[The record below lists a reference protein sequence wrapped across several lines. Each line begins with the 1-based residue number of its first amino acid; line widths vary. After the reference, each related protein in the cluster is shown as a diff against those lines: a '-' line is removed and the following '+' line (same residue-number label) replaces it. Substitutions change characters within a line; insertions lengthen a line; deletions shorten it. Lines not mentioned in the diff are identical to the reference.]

1 MPFLSSKKNLFL
13 FSDKKSSEILPEN
26 IAEKFDVITV
36 SSDLKLL
43 ENFETFFESLEETAV
58 FFDYSFI
65 KYEILENKFFKWL
78 NKTFVP
84 VILLVY
90 RNDLQIM
97 FEKNVNLSKFIV
109 LPEEQTQNLYSNSEE
124 YDEENQI
131 KKVAFSN
138 ANILSTF
145 FPRELKNFIGHSPEI
160 YSLKQKMLKLAP
172 SDLSVLILGENGT
185 GKTHLAN
192 MIHNLSPR
200 KSRPFFSVNMA
211 EIPETLGELYLFGS
225 VEGCYTGS
233 KNLKGYFEAANGGTI
248 FLDEIGELSLSL
260 QSKLLRVIETG
271 KYRPVGAVSEK
282 ECDVRIICATNKNL
296 KELMDNGLFRE
307 DLYYRIA
314 DFELYLEPLRNRRED
329 IVLFTESFLKNSGKV
344 LDTAALT
351 KIQKYSWPGN
361 VRQLFKCLN
370 RAKLLSKDEEITE
383 EEIVF

>member
-124 YDEENQI
+124 YDEENQ
-131 KKVAFSN
+131 K
-138 ANILSTF
+138 
-145 FPRELKNFIGHSPEI
+145 R
-160 YSLKQKMLKLAP
+160 Y
-172 SDLSVLILGENGT
+172 
-185 GKTHLAN
+185 
-192 MIHNLSPR
+192 
-200 KSRPFFSVNMA
+200 
-211 EIPETLGELYLFGS
+211 
-225 VEGCYTGS
+225 C
-233 KNLKGYFEAANGGTI
+233 
-248 FLDEIGELSLSL
+248 
-260 QSKLLRVIETG
+260 
-271 KYRPVGAVSEK
+271 
-282 ECDVRIICATNKNL
+282 
-296 KELMDNGLFRE
+296 
-307 DLYYRIA
+307 
-314 DFELYLEPLRNRRED
+314 
-329 IVLFTESFLKNSGKV
+329 
-344 LDTAALT
+344 
-351 KIQKYSWPGN
+351 
-361 VRQLFKCLN
+361 
-370 RAKLLSKDEEITE
+370 
-383 EEIVF
+383 

>member
-43 ENFETFFESLEETAV
+43 ENFETFFESLEETVV

-138 ANILSTF
+138 ANIL
-145 FPRELKNFIGHSPEI
+145 
-160 YSLKQKMLKLAP
+160 
-172 SDLSVLILGENGT
+172 
-185 GKTHLAN
+185 
-192 MIHNLSPR
+192 
-200 KSRPFFSVNMA
+200 
-211 EIPETLGELYLFGS
+211 
-225 VEGCYTGS
+225 
-233 KNLKGYFEAANGGTI
+233 
-248 FLDEIGELSLSL
+248 
-260 QSKLLRVIETG
+260 
-271 KYRPVGAVSEK
+271 
-282 ECDVRIICATNKNL
+282 
-296 KELMDNGLFRE
+296 
-307 DLYYRIA
+307 
-314 DFELYLEPLRNRRED
+314 
-329 IVLFTESFLKNSGKV
+329 
-344 LDTAALT
+344 
-351 KIQKYSWPGN
+351 
-361 VRQLFKCLN
+361 
-370 RAKLLSKDEEITE
+370 
-383 EEIVF
+383 

>member
-124 YDEENQI
+124 YDEEN
-131 KKVAFSN
+131 
-138 ANILSTF
+138 
-145 FPRELKNFIGHSPEI
+145 
-160 YSLKQKMLKLAP
+160 Y
-172 SDLSVLILGENGT
+172 
-185 GKTHLAN
+185 
-192 MIHNLSPR
+192 
-200 KSRPFFSVNMA
+200 
-211 EIPETLGELYLFGS
+211 
-225 VEGCYTGS
+225 
-233 KNLKGYFEAANGGTI
+233 
-248 FLDEIGELSLSL
+248 
-260 QSKLLRVIETG
+260 
-271 KYRPVGAVSEK
+271 
-282 ECDVRIICATNKNL
+282 
-296 KELMDNGLFRE
+296 
-307 DLYYRIA
+307 A
-314 DFELYLEPLRNRRED
+314 DYIR
-329 IVLFTESFLKNSGKV
+329 
-344 LDTAALT
+344 
-351 KIQKYSWPGN
+351 
-361 VRQLFKCLN
+361 
-370 RAKLLSKDEEITE
+370 
-383 EEIVF
+383 

>member
-109 LPEEQTQNLYSNSEE
+109 LPEEQTQNLYSDSEE

-138 ANILSTF
+138 ANILSAF
-145 FPRELKNFIGHSPEI
+145 FPRELKNFI
-160 YSLKQKMLKLAP
+160 
-172 SDLSVLILGENGT
+172 
-185 GKTHLAN
+185 
-192 MIHNLSPR
+192 
-200 KSRPFFSVNMA
+200 
-211 EIPETLGELYLFGS
+211 
-225 VEGCYTGS
+225 
-233 KNLKGYFEAANGGTI
+233 
-248 FLDEIGELSLSL
+248 
-260 QSKLLRVIETG
+260 
-271 KYRPVGAVSEK
+271 
-282 ECDVRIICATNKNL
+282 
-296 KELMDNGLFRE
+296 
-307 DLYYRIA
+307 
-314 DFELYLEPLRNRRED
+314 
-329 IVLFTESFLKNSGKV
+329 
-344 LDTAALT
+344 
-351 KIQKYSWPGN
+351 
-361 VRQLFKCLN
+361 
-370 RAKLLSKDEEITE
+370 
-383 EEIVF
+383 

>member
-109 LPEEQTQNLYSNSEE
+109 LLEEQTQNLYSNSEE

-138 ANILSTF
+138 ANILSAF

-160 YSLKQKMLKLAP
+160 YSLKQKILKVAP
-172 SDLSVLILGENGT
+172 SDLTVLILGENGT

-200 KSRPFFSVNMA
+200 KSRPFFF
-211 EIPETLGELYLFGS
+211 GEYG
-225 VEGCYTGS
+225 
-233 KNLKGYFEAANGGTI
+233 
-248 FLDEIGELSLSL
+248 
-260 QSKLLRVIETG
+260 
-271 KYRPVGAVSEK
+271 
-282 ECDVRIICATNKNL
+282 
-296 KELMDNGLFRE
+296 
-307 DLYYRIA
+307 
-314 DFELYLEPLRNRRED
+314 
-329 IVLFTESFLKNSGKV
+329 
-344 LDTAALT
+344 
-351 KIQKYSWPGN
+351 
-361 VRQLFKCLN
+361 
-370 RAKLLSKDEEITE
+370 
-383 EEIVF
+383 

>member
-124 YDEENQI
+124 
-131 KKVAFSN
+131 
-138 ANILSTF
+138 
-145 FPRELKNFIGHSPEI
+145 
-160 YSLKQKMLKLAP
+160 
-172 SDLSVLILGENGT
+172 
-185 GKTHLAN
+185 
-192 MIHNLSPR
+192 
-200 KSRPFFSVNMA
+200 
-211 EIPETLGELYLFGS
+211 
-225 VEGCYTGS
+225 
-233 KNLKGYFEAANGGTI
+233 
-248 FLDEIGELSLSL
+248 
-260 QSKLLRVIETG
+260 
-271 KYRPVGAVSEK
+271 
-282 ECDVRIICATNKNL
+282 
-296 KELMDNGLFRE
+296 
-307 DLYYRIA
+307 
-314 DFELYLEPLRNRRED
+314 
-329 IVLFTESFLKNSGKV
+329 
-344 LDTAALT
+344 
-351 KIQKYSWPGN
+351 
-361 VRQLFKCLN
+361 
-370 RAKLLSKDEEITE
+370 
-383 EEIVF
+383 

>member
-124 YDEENQI
+124 YDEEN
-131 KKVAFSN
+131 
-138 ANILSTF
+138 
-145 FPRELKNFIGHSPEI
+145 E
-160 YSLKQKMLKLAP
+160 
-172 SDLSVLILGENGT
+172 
-185 GKTHLAN
+185 
-192 MIHNLSPR
+192 
-200 KSRPFFSVNMA
+200 SR
-211 EIPETLGELYLFGS
+211 L
-225 VEGCYTGS
+225 
-233 KNLKGYFEAANGGTI
+233 
-248 FLDEIGELSLSL
+248 
-260 QSKLLRVIETG
+260 
-271 KYRPVGAVSEK
+271 
-282 ECDVRIICATNKNL
+282 
-296 KELMDNGLFRE
+296 
-307 DLYYRIA
+307 
-314 DFELYLEPLRNRRED
+314 
-329 IVLFTESFLKNSGKV
+329 
-344 LDTAALT
+344 
-351 KIQKYSWPGN
+351 
-361 VRQLFKCLN
+361 
-370 RAKLLSKDEEITE
+370 
-383 EEIVF
+383 